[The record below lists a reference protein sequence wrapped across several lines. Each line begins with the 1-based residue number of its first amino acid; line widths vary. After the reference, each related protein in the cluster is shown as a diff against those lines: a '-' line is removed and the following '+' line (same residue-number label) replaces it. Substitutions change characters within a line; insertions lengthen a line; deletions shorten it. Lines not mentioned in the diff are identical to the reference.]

1 MLQPKLLNNAVV
13 QPTGYTTHQ
22 NMSGPKQL
30 LQLLSFY
37 KCSCCLDHGYIWLVI
52 PITGSRSTILFI
64 FNFYHLWQMVT
75 SPKFLKIILAAEF
88 QIKSE
93 LSKSEA
99 TSSSVIF
106 TKVIFITM
114 IILCMRAYNFMHSF
128 FDAWKYFSTIHL
140 YVYRFLYLHICIY
153 KVSLFYIY
161 EIFMS
166 YYVIALMR
174 RISWAQ
180 RNVL

>member
-1 MLQPKLLNNAVV
+1 
-13 QPTGYTTHQ
+13 
-22 NMSGPKQL
+22 
-30 LQLLSFY
+30 
-37 KCSCCLDHGYIWLVI
+37 
-52 PITGSRSTILFI
+52 
-64 FNFYHLWQMVT
+64 MVT

-140 YVYRFLYLHICIY
+140 YAYRFLYLHICIY

-166 YYVIALMR
+166 YLCYCINEKDILDIEERFVNVIVKL
-174 RISWAQ
+174 
-180 RNVL
+180 